1 MGLFVPSWFIE
12 GGAGRHTCVLSLV
25 WTPGLEHWECL
36 CACGPGDPSQ
46 SASSTPPTWFS
57 GLRPSSVVTGDRN
70 WCCLLQP
77 KGGQRCSHLPEL
89 GGAETA
95 WMEEL
100 YGGLPQVSP
109 RSSLPLAARLPS
121 WRILPGRTPLP
132 ASPLLFGPW
141 VRLEVP
147 EREASG
153 SQGRITP
160 TRQMPPHGRRSRGAG
175 LSQPPG
181 SDPATGTR
189 CTPVCRVLV
198 PPGSRLRGASQPLL
212 FGARTLGL
220 PLFAP
225 FPFLC
230 IPSHFEEADA
240 YCSGPVGVP
249 GFLALSPQ
257 SWQWP
262 CHTGVIVHSLPI
274 GKMGFEEKV
283 LIIRGTLSIQ
293 DTLCSP
299 AFGALSHVIC
309 LLTCEVVVVSILQMG
324 KLRLRAFKVLAWGP
338 SSPK

>member
-12 GGAGRHTCVLSLV
+12 GGAGRLSWHMCVLSLV

-36 CACGPGDPSQ
+36 CACGPGDQSQ
-46 SASSTPPTWFS
+46 SASPTPPTWFS
-57 GLRPSSVVTGDRN
+57 GLRLSSVVTGDRN
-70 WCCLLQP
+70 WCCLPQP
-77 KGGQRCSHLPEL
+77 TESRDALTCPNWEEQRRPGWRSFTED
-89 GGAETA
+89 
-95 WMEEL
+95 
-100 YGGLPQVSP
+100 SP
-109 RSSLPLAARLPS
+109 GSSLPLATRLPS
-121 WRILPGRTPLP
+121 RRILPVRTPFP

-160 TRQMPPHGRRSRGAG
+160 TRQMPPQGRRPGGAG
-175 LSQPPG
+175 PSQPPG

-189 CTPVCRVLV
+189 CIPVCRVPV
-198 PPGSRLRGASQPLL
+198 PCLRGASQPFL
-212 FGARTLGL
+212 FRARTLGL

-230 IPSHFEEADA
+230 SPSHFQEADA

-257 SWQWP
+257 SSQRP
-262 CHTGVIVHSLPI
+262 CHTGVIVHSLPV

-283 LIIRGTLSIQ
+283 PVIRGTLSIQ

-309 LLTCEVVVVSILQMG
+309 LLTCEVVVISIFTDG
-324 KLRLRAFKVLAWGP
+324 EAEAE
-338 SSPK
+338 SI